1 MIEALVHPCA
11 PLWLRDGQSHKQS
24 MTPAEIGKG
33 FLLNHINTA
42 TAVAAVKL
50 REDDEAARRVAGWKP
65 FPCLLTRRELQ
76 ALIAE
81 QLG

>member
-1 MIEALVHPCA
+1 MNNTH
-11 PLWLRDGQSHKQS
+11 
-24 MTPAEIGKG
+24 
-33 FLLNHINTA
+33 TA
-42 TAVAAVKL
+42 TAAAAANP
-50 REDDEAARRVAGWKP
+50 RENDEAVRNVPRSWKP

>member
-1 MIEALVHPCA
+1 M
-11 PLWLRDGQSHKQS
+11 
-24 MTPAEIGKG
+24 
-33 FLLNHINTA
+33 NHINTA
-42 TAVAAVKL
+42 TAVAAAKP
-50 REDDEAARRVAGWKP
+50 RENDEAVRRVAASWKP

>member
-1 MIEALVHPCA
+1 
-11 PLWLRDGQSHKQS
+11 
-24 MTPAEIGKG
+24 
-33 FLLNHINTA
+33 LNDTKTA
-42 TAVAAVKL
+42 TAIAVVNS
-50 REDDEAARRVAGWKP
+50 REGDEAFRRAGKTWKP

>member
-1 MIEALVHPCA
+1 MNNTH
-11 PLWLRDGQSHKQS
+11 
-24 MTPAEIGKG
+24 
-33 FLLNHINTA
+33 TA
-42 TAVAAVKL
+42 TAVAANP
-50 REDDEAARRVAGWKP
+50 REDDEAVRNAPRSWKP

>member
-1 MIEALVHPCA
+1 M
-11 PLWLRDGQSHKQS
+11 
-24 MTPAEIGKG
+24 
-33 FLLNHINTA
+33 NHINTA
-42 TAVAAVKL
+42 TAVAAAKP
-50 REDDEAARRVAGWKP
+50 REDDEAVRHVAAGNWKP

>member
-1 MIEALVHPCA
+1 M
-11 PLWLRDGQSHKQS
+11 
-24 MTPAEIGKG
+24 
-33 FLLNHINTA
+33 NHINTA
-42 TAVAAVKL
+42 TAVAAAKL